1 MFKAI
6 RKFLGK
12 AYRTVK
18 LFTNPGKSIAKIVG
32 DTIRDVGTQYPP
44 QVRQVLAI
52 HGNHRITNIKM
63 CKEVVSQNTEFLMKA
78 LAGTKTWDEAKRKNG
93 FDKFYHLFMIVTME
107 NGSVLHVEKNE
118 VIRVAENPRPCPDAL
133 DLGAPSSP
141 ITVNELFER
150 TKQRIGDKDF
160 FTYDPLGNNCQNFV
174 NQLLRTMG
182 LWNET
187 SKDFVY
193 QDIKG
198 LREELPGYTK
208 FLAKG
213 LTDVGAFFN
222 TAYQKTVDYINNGK
236 AEGTD
241 NITDAS

>member
-1 MFKAI
+1 MFKQI

-18 LFTNPGKSIAKIVG
+18 LFTNPGKSVVKLIG

-44 QVRQVLAI
+44 QVRNILAK
-52 HGNHRITNIKM
+52 HGAHKITNIKL

-78 LAGTKTWDEAKRKNG
+78 LAGNKTWEEAKRKNG

-107 NGSVLHVEKNE
+107 DGSVLHVEKNE
-118 VIRVAENPRPCPDAL
+118 IMRVSENPRPCPDAL
-133 DLGAPSSP
+133 DLGAPTP
-141 ITVNELFER
+141 ITVSELFER
-150 TKQRIGDKDF
+150 TRQRIGDRDF
-160 FTYDPLGNNCQNFV
+160 FTYDPFTNNCQSFIT
-174 NQLLRTMG
+174 QLLKTMG
-182 LWNET
+182 LQARE
-187 SKDFVY
+187 FVY
-193 QDIKG
+193 QDIDG
-198 LREELPGYTK
+198 LREDLPGYTK

-213 LTDVGAFFN
+213 LTNVGAFFN

>member
-18 LFTNPGKSIAKIVG
+18 LFTNPGKSIVKIVG
-32 DTIRDVGTQYPP
+32 DTIRDVATQYPP

-52 HGNHRITNIKM
+52 HGTHRITNIKL
-63 CKEVVSQNTEFLMKA
+63 CKEVVSQNMEFLMKA
-78 LAGTKTWDEAKRKNG
+78 LAGAKTWEEAKRRNG

-118 VIRVAENPRPCPDAL
+118 IIRVAENPRPCPDAL
-133 DLGAPSSP
+133 DLGSPSS
-141 ITVNELFER
+141 ITVSEMFDR
-150 TKQRIGDKDF
+150 TRERIGDRDF
-160 FTYDPLGNNCQNFV
+160 FTYDPFTNNCQSFIT
-174 NQLLRTMG
+174 QLLKTMG
-182 LWNET
+182 LSNQT
-187 SKDFVY
+187 SSSFVY
-193 QDIKG
+193 QNIDG
-198 LREELPGYTK
+198 LREDLPGYTK
-208 FLAKG
+208 FLARG

-236 AEGTD
+236 AERTD